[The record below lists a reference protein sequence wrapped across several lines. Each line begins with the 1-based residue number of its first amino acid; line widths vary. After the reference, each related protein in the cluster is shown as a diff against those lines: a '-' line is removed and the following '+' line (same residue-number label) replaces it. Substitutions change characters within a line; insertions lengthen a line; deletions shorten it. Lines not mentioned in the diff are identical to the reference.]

1 MFYIFANKYYIFICE
16 NFKIYCKIYYNHI
29 ISHQDIL
36 QMVDKN
42 DLILIVLR
50 YQNTIFAEDEC
61 EQYRTRGKC

>member
-1 MFYIFANKYYIFICE
+1 
-16 NFKIYCKIYYNHI
+16 
-29 ISHQDIL
+29 
-36 QMVDKN
+36 MVDKN